1 MANQAV
7 VGFILGGGARPLG
20 LQVSDV
26 LSIGREPQNA
36 IVINDVMCSRR
47 HAVVECLPNGRARLR
62 DAGSR
67 NGTFVNGKRLPKN
80 GEQVL
85 HSGDEIRIGGHVLYY
100 VSGGED
106 EQPSQFVRRATTKLA
121 NLETV
126 STSID
131 EVAQMAREQGLLMPE
146 LEARAGHAH
155 AGDLRKTQEVKPV
168 DALGS
173 HGQHAAQAGPA
184 LSGNL
189 ANQDLAQ
196 IFQFLNTNTKTGDLF
211 VTGEQREG
219 LISFDEGKIFF
230 AEAGD
235 RKGIHAVYALARE
248 RSGTFRLEGLEK
260 PPDRPKNVTEPMMQ
274 IIFECCK
281 RIDEDELSGH

>member
-1 MANQAV
+1 MAGQAA

-20 LQVSDV
+20 LQTSDV
-26 LSIGREPQNA
+26 IAIGREPQNA
-36 IVINDVMCSRR
+36 IVIPDVLCSRR
-47 HAVVECLPNGRARLR
+47 HAVLECLPNGRARLR

-67 NGTFVNGKRLPKN
+67 NGTFVNGKRMPKN

-85 HSGDEIRIGGHVLYY
+85 HSGDEIRIGGRVLYY

-106 EQPSQFVRRATTKLA
+106 DQPSQFVRRANTKLA

-126 STSID
+126 DTNID
-131 EVAQMAREQGLLMPE
+131 DVARMAREQGLALPE
-146 LEARAGHAH
+146 LEARAAKTSGA
-155 AGDLRKTQEVKPV
+155 DMRKTQES
-168 DALGS
+168 ATLS
-173 HGQHAAQAGPA
+173 AHGGPA

-189 ANQDLAQ
+189 ADQDLAQ
-196 IFQFLNTNTKTGDLF
+196 IFQFLNTNTKTGDLY
-211 VTGEQREG
+211 VSGEYREG
-219 LISFDEGKIFF
+219 LIAFDEGKIFF

-248 RSGTFRLEGLEK
+248 HAGTFRLESLEK
-260 PPDRPKNVTEPMMQ
+260 PSDRPKNVTEPMMQ

>member
-1 MANQAV
+1 MAGNAPI
-7 VGFILGGGARPLG
+7 GFILGGGSRPLG

-26 LSIGREPQNA
+26 IAIGREPQNA

-67 NGTFVNGKRLPKN
+67 NGTFVNGKRMPKN

-85 HSGDEIRIGGHVLYY
+85 HSGDEIRIGGRVLYY

-106 EQPSQFVRRATTKLA
+106 DQPSQFVRRANTKLA

-126 STSID
+126 DTNVS
-131 EVAQMAREQGLLMPE
+131 EVARIAREHGIEMPE
-146 LEARAGHAH
+146 LEARAGKTQ
-155 AGDLRKTQEVKPV
+155 GDMRKTQES
-168 DALGS
+168 ATLGA
-173 HGQHAAQAGPA
+173 HGGPA

-189 ANQDLAQ
+189 ADQDLAQ
-196 IFQFLNTNTKTGDLF
+196 IFQFLNTNTKTGDLY
-211 VTGEQREG
+211 VSGDNREG
-219 LISFDEGKIFF
+219 LIGFDEGKVFF

-248 RSGTFRLEGLEK
+248 RSGTFRLESLEK
-260 PPDRPKNVTEPMMQ
+260 PSDRPKNVTEPMMQ